1 MLLPLLVLVLVL
13 VLLLAL
19 LLALVLLVLFP
30 VLVVALL
37 LFGGVRSDYDVTH
50 PHPDHLNHP
59 AMCRTPS
66 RSRRP

>member
-1 MLLPLLVLVLVL
+1 MLLPLLVLLVL
-13 VLLLAL
+13 ALL
-19 LLALVLLVLFP
+19 LLALVLL

>member
-1 MLLPLLVLVLVL
+1 MLLPLLVLLV
-13 VLLLAL
+13 LAL
-19 LLALVLLVLFP
+19 LLALVLLVLFL